1 MWGYCKQELI
11 LHCAQELTYSCRYL
25 TASDSLLT
33 YSNLLLTRLYSTA
46 YIRSPDSEWSQH
58 YRHALSHQM
67 RRHLWTICDR
77 LTQWCYW
84 RLSLFK
90 CPSSILISISV
101 CFLDGSVNYYKI
113 ILILKKKTTQI
124 IVIAVISFLLNA
136 WSVYLQSFLLC
147 PGAKLHQKLLIPKPL
162 MTEGVR
168 MLSYS
173 STRIHF
179 WN

>member
-33 YSNLLLTRLYSTA
+33 YSNLLLTGLYSTT

-58 YRHALSHQM
+58 YGHALSHQM
-67 RRHLWTICDR
+67 WRHLWTICDR

-101 CFLDGSVNYYKI
+101 CFLAGSVNYYKI
-113 ILILKKKTTQI
+113 ILILKKKNYTDYCYCSHFNSPECMVSLSPVFSTVPWGKASSETTD
-124 IVIAVISFLLNA
+124 
-136 WSVYLQSFLLC
+136 
-147 PGAKLHQKLLIPKPL
+147 P
-162 MTEGVR
+162 
-168 MLSYS
+168 
-173 STRIHF
+173 
-179 WN
+179 